1 MSADSSTA
9 GPHDVVTASIV
20 SGNGAS
26 GGAYPMFRARDIS
39 PQGALLV
46 GGLFLEVDEEFTVE
60 LALGDRLVRA
70 TARVVRL
77 EQAEPSAV
85 QELAMRVSFTGLSA
99 ADLETLSMR
108 SNVG

>member
-9 GPHDVVTASIV
+9 GPHAVVTASIV

-26 GGAYPMFRARDIS
+26 SGAAYPMFRARDIS

-46 GGLFLEVDEEFTVE
+46 GGLFLEVDEEFTLE
-60 LALGDRLVRA
+60 LALGDQLVRA

-77 EQAEPSAV
+77 DQAEPG
-85 QELAMRVSFTGLSA
+85 MRVSFSGLSDA
-99 ADLETLSMR
+99 ALETLKMR
-108 SNVG
+108 SKRG